1 MNSNLDNLYIRRPAT
16 NYNYKPISRPG
27 GDPNY
32 PNRTNRRTHAD
43 RLEEQLNKAW
53 ELAEQKQLEMEAV
66 SVPSRQGIYLEIKG
80 QAGYDL
86 ISESL
91 EYTGQGQSVRIC
103 NTKTE
108 GKDDKKKVISSTVFV
123 PNNKRGFFLKKL
135 NKYKETEGKGKVIG
149 TIESIN
155 LAVVDALWTSKKT
168 EIQEKIPKWCE
179 VWLMYVPKEKEKT
192 DEIISEFY
200 NICLSREI
208 QYKEQKILFPERIIL
223 SV

>member
-155 LAVVDALWTSKKT
+155 LAVVDALWTSKKLKY
-168 EIQEKIPKWCE
+168 QKRSLNGVKYGLCMYQKRKKK
-179 VWLMYVPKEKEKT
+179 LMKLYLNF
-192 DEIISEFY
+192 IIF
-200 NICLSREI
+200 
-208 QYKEQKILFPERIIL
+208 
-223 SV
+223 V